1 MKRGVEHRVEYMK
14 KISLVLILGIFLALS
29 ACAQIPFLDRFQ
41 GQVTETAPT
50 AIKTKIAPTQTATPG
65 SPEKE
70 KASLTIWVPP
80 QFDPQGPTSSG
91 ELFQARMDEYLSE
104 HPSLTIDVRVKDLSG
119 PGGILDTLRT
129 ARDAAPLVLPDVIAL
144 PRSLMETA
152 AGEDLIAPFG
162 EYAGQF
168 EGKDWYSF
176 ADQLARIDEEVYGI
190 PFAADILIFAYKTD
204 SLESS
209 PGSWEELLSNPKP
222 MAFPASDPQAFVTF
236 AFYKSAGGNIA
247 SLNQSYVIDRS
258 PMMEVL
264 SFYQEARQVEVMPY
278 WITQFETDE
287 QAWNAY
293 TERQATQVVTWISN
307 YLQTEPTNTSLGALP
322 TSEGRAFSYATG
334 WVWSIVNKGPD
345 QLNLSTEFID
355 YLTEDRYLAEW
366 NAEAGFVPPLSSS
379 LALWLTEDM
388 ERTLFERILPATTLI
403 PSEKIQEQVGPILQE
418 AVILVLKGQLDPEEA
433 VSQIQEALPDR

>member
-1 MKRGVEHRVEYMK
+1 MK
-14 KISLVLILGIFLALS
+14 KLSWVLILGIFLTLA

-41 GQVTETAPT
+41 SQVTETAPSMT
-50 AIKTKIAPTQTATPG
+50 MIATTPTETATPR
-65 SPEKE
+65 SPGKE
-70 KASLTIWVPP
+70 STSLTIWVPP
-80 QFDPQGPTSSG
+80 QFDPQGPTASG
-91 ELFQARMDEYLSE
+91 GLFKARIEEYLSDR
-104 HPSLTIDVRVKDLSG
+104 PSLTIDVRVKDLSG

-129 ARDAAPLVLPDVIAL
+129 AQDAAPLVLPDVVAL

-152 AGEDLIAPFG
+152 AREELIAPFG
-162 EYAGQF
+162 EYAGLF
-168 EGKDWYSF
+168 EGKNWYSF
-176 ADQLARIDEEVYGI
+176 ADQLSRIDEETYGI

-204 SLESS
+204 SLEQS

-222 MAFPASDPQAFVTF
+222 MAFPASDPDAFVTF

-247 SLNQSYVIDRS
+247 ALNESYVIDKT
-258 PMMEVL
+258 PIMEVL
-264 SFYQEARQVEVMPY
+264 SFYQQARQAEVMPY

-307 YLQTEPTNTSLGALP
+307 YLQNDPFNTSLGALP

-334 WVWSIVNKGPD
+334 WVWSIVDKGPE
-345 QLNLSTEFID
+345 QLDLSAQFID

-388 ERTLFERILPATTLI
+388 ERTLFERILPATVLI
-403 PSEKIQEQVGPILQE
+403 PSEQILEKVGHVFQE
-418 AVILVLKGQLDPEEA
+418 AVILVLKDQLDPEQA
-433 VSQIQEALPDR
+433 VTQIQEALQNR